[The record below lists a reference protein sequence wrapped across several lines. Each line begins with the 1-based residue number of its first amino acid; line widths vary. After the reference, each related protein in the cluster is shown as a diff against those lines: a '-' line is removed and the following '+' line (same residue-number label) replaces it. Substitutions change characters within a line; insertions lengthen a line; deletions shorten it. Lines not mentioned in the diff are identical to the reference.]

1 MTENDV
7 GRFRQ
12 YLQNEKVEWVKEFIM
27 YDTHTPAHPA
37 ARHAEHDTSA
47 NDVFHLFL

>member
-27 YDTHTPAHPA
+27 YDTHTRSPHRTTRRT
-37 ARHAEHDTSA
+37 RHVSERC
-47 NDVFHLFL
+47 F